1 MTESNFLSKVFLWMF
16 VGLMVTF
23 GTGVLVSGNVQALEF
38 VFSNGGFIF
47 LIIAEFITVIV
58 LSARIHKMTPTG
70 AKVGFILYSFLTG
83 LTFSSIFIAFKVSS
97 IIMMFLITS
106 LIMLIFSVLGAR
118 TSIDLSKFGTYLI
131 MILFGI
137 IIASIV
143 NIFIASETFDLV
155 LCILSIIIFI
165 GFIAY
170 DIQKIK
176 RLYAANPNSENLAI
190 LGALELYL
198 DFINIFLDLL
208 RLFGE
213 NNN

>member
-1 MTESNFLSKVFLWMF
+1 MSESNFLSKVFLWMF
-16 VGLMVTF
+16 IGLMVTF

-38 VFSNGGFIF
+38 VFSTGGYWF

-58 LSARIHKMTPTG
+58 LTARIHKMSPTG
-70 AKVGFILYSFLTG
+70 AKIGFILYSFLTG

-97 IIMMFLITS
+97 IIMVFLITAI
-106 LIMLIFSVLGAR
+106 IMLIFAILGAR
-118 TSIDLSKFGTYLI
+118 TSLDLSKFGTYLI

-137 IIASIV
+137 ILASII
-143 NIFIASETFDLV
+143 NIFVGSETFDLV
-155 LCILSIIIFI
+155 LCVISLIVFI
-165 GFIAY
+165 CFIAY
-170 DIQKIK
+170 DVQKIK
-176 RLYAANPNSENLAI
+176 KMYESYPDNENLAI